1 MLFAI
6 VPRGTYFYI
15 LFFTASSV
23 SQHGYIFCLVD
34 WKLKI
39 LNGGIELQYVDD
51 QFRDEKKNKIE
62 NEIRTRLEQLFVLQ
76 MLRSNDVARLLLSDV
91 QWSCTGYLRKPIS
104 VSTTKKIEE
113 LFHVFSFINFAWTNK
128 NRREITRRV
137 ITKKWTSLESRSL
150 SLVKFNGAVDLW
162 HTAPPY
168 SLVVPVVY
176 HKITSHAPY
185 TPQSSLLPVLPI
197 YWSETEPGTSH
208 QRCAQDA
215 HPGWPEIE
223 INTFPL

>member
-1 MLFAI
+1 MWWNVNTLI
-6 VPRGTYFYI
+6 VLYVPNVVCYCPER
-15 LFFTASSV
+15 
-23 SQHGYIFCLVD
+23 YIFLHTVFFLLQAVSHNMVTFFFRVD

-39 LNGGIELQYVDD
+39 LNGGIELQCVDD

-113 LFHVFSFINFAWTNK
+113 LFHVFFSFINLAWTNK

-137 ITKKWTSLESRSL
+137 ITKKWASLESRSL

-162 HTAPPY
+162 HTAPP
-168 SLVVPVVY
+168 
-176 HKITSHAPY
+176 
-185 TPQSSLLPVLPI
+185 LL
-197 YWSETEPGTSH
+197 SGGS
-208 QRCAQDA
+208 RCVS
-215 HPGWPEIE
+215 
-223 INTFPL
+223 